1 MKKVYLK
8 IIHYF
13 NYIIKDTNS
22 EKKINIII
30 MKKNIAMI

>member
-22 EKKINIII
+22 KKKINIII
-30 MKKNIAMI
+30 MKKILL